1 MPLLAHRLL
10 RMGRVMPAPSP
21 ATSVSLIDQ
30 ACAGQPAAW
39 QRLVSLYAPLLR
51 SWLTTAGLQPA
62 DRDDLSQRVLE
73 ILVRQLPRFEHNGRP
88 GAFRAW
94 LRGITV
100 NLLRE
105 HWRNRPQ
112 AGTDSVLEQLADPA
126 GSLSRL
132 WDEQHD
138 RHVLR
143 ALMEQVRPEFS
154 AARWQAFCRVS
165 LDGVPARVAAEEL
178 GMSVNAVL
186 IARSR
191 ILARLRQEAEGL
203 ID

>member
-1 MPLLAHRLL
+1 MPT
-10 RMGRVMPAPSP
+10 PSP
-21 ATSVSLIDQ
+21 ATSASLLDQ
-30 ACAGQPAAW
+30 ARDRQPAAW
-39 QRLVSLYAPLLR
+39 ERLVSVYTPLLH
-51 SWLTTAGLQPA
+51 SWLAPTGLQSA

-73 ILVRQLPRFEHNGRP
+73 ILVRQLPDFQHNGRP

-105 HWRNRPQ
+105 HWRERPS
-112 AGTDSVLEQLADPA
+112 AGAESVLDQLADPA

-138 RHVLR
+138 HHVLR
-143 ALMEQVRPEFS
+143 ALMELVRPEFREV
-154 AARWQAFCRVS
+154 RWRAFCRVA
-165 LDGVPARVAAEEL
+165 LDGVAARAAAEEL

-186 IARSR
+186 IAKSR
-191 ILARLRQEAEGL
+191 VLTRLREASRGL

>member
-1 MPLLAHRLL
+1 LLEQAQGRDAAAWERLVALYTPLLE
-10 RMGRVMPAPSP
+10 
-21 ATSVSLIDQ
+21 T
-30 ACAGQPAAW
+30 
-39 QRLVSLYAPLLR
+39 
-51 SWLTTAGLQPA
+51 WLTGAGLQPA
-62 DRDDLSQRVLE
+62 DREDLTQRVLE
-73 ILVRQLPRFEHNGRP
+73 ILVRQLPAFAHSGRP

-105 HWRNRPQ
+105 HWRARP
-112 AGTDSVLEQLADPA
+112 APAADSVLAQLADPA
-126 GSLSRL
+126 GGLSKV

-154 AARWQAFCRVS
+154 DARWRAFCRVS

-191 ILARLRQEAEGL
+191 ILARLRQEARGL